1 MKFCRRLLTACVGAS
16 MFCSVVNAQQQPD
29 SSIASSH
36 GSGSAG
42 SEAAQNPLTLK
53 TVKTNGGKANFLP
66 LWTNATT
73 LGTSSLFQSSTGLVG
88 LGTTTPAQGL
98 DLGNNNNMVIRVD
111 PGNDTTQAIGGYSLV
126 GRAAKGVPNTWW
138 TLTAPVGGGFGV
150 PVNSYSI
157 WQYPPNSIPGC
168 CLNRLTILPAEASTD
183 TGGTMIIDQNG
194 NLDQTRSSGG
204 AVKAMLHFS
213 PFSGGRII
221 SCFNSTLSGA
231 AATKPP
237 CGFGF
242 DIPFSGD
249 YIFDFGFE
257 VDDRIY
263 SATPGTQTLGKLGAS
278 VFVNACGNQDG
289 QCLHTGSLTNNQVEV
304 VARDSSSENAEDSKV
319 HLIVY

>member
-1 MKFCRRLLTACVGAS
+1 
-16 MFCSVVNAQQQPD
+16 MFCSFLTAQQPSASATAAFAAGGEKSASGGDQPQVLPPTV
-29 SSIASSH
+29 H
-36 GSGSAG
+36 GNGI
-42 SEAAQNPLTLK
+42 
-53 TVKTNGGKANFLP
+53 TNYIP
-66 LWTNATT
+66 LWTAKSII
-73 LGTSSLFQSSTGLVG
+73 GESVMFQSGHSIGI
-88 LGTTTPAQGL
+88 GTKTPAQAL

-111 PGNDTTQAIGGYSLV
+111 PGNDTTEAIGGYSLV
-126 GRAAKGVPNTWW
+126 GRGAKGVPNTWW

-168 CLNRLTILPAEASTD
+168 CLNRLTILAAEASTD

-213 PFSGGRII
+213 PFGGARII
-221 SCFNSTLSGA
+221 SCFNSTLFGA

-242 DIPFSGD
+242 DVTGTGD

-257 VDDRIY
+257 VADRFY
-263 SATPGTQTLGKLGAS
+263 SATPGTQKVDGITE
-278 VFVNACGNQDG
+278 VPMVVNACGNADG
-289 QCLHTGSLTNNQVEV
+289 QCIHSGVLTNNQVELTV
-304 VARDSSSENAEDSKV
+304 FFVTGPFGDTNL
-319 HLIVY
+319 HLVIY